1 MSSSSNSQVYS
12 TLTYFWARIP
22 HPAPRL
28 LSALLV
34 SSDTNIQQSRFSE
47 TSYSCEICLTSIKGA
62 RCLRLACSHVFCR
75 SCLED
80 FWKLCIKE
88 GDVGRVGCPDPE
100 CVKERRE
107 ATEEEVRRVVT
118 EGEVLRWRWLRAT
131 RALDARRPAQ
141 VYGAGSRYVYICFT
155 PRLSMRN

>member
-1 MSSSSNSQVYS
+1 M
-12 TLTYFWARIP
+12 L
-22 HPAPRL
+22 
-28 LSALLV
+28 
-34 SSDTNIQQSRFSE
+34 E
-47 TSYSCEICLTSIKGA
+47 CE
-62 RCLRLACSHVFCR
+62 HVFCR

-131 RALDARRPAQ
+131 RALERGMTAS
-141 VYGAGSRYVYICFT
+141 GSSSNPELMVLCV
-155 PRLSMRN
+155 